1 MVSGGDGRGLPC
13 LTGKVPRPFPEI
25 RRGVLYLRM
34 HSGKLI
40 IFSAPSGSGKTT
52 LVRHVVKKFPGQLE
66 FSISATSRPQRGFE
80 ENGKDYYYL
89 SVDEFKSRI
98 ENNEFLEW
106 EEVYAGTHY
115 GTLRAEVERIWSKGK
130 AVVFDI
136 DVEGGLNLKNQF
148 GDKAL
153 AIFVM
158 PPSIK
163 ILEERLHLRSTDSK
177 DSIARRIAKAEK
189 ELKTAELFDVFIL
202 NESLDQAC
210 AKAEELVAGFL
221 GIEHEARAGDE
232 PL

>member
-1 MVSGGDGRGLPC
+1 MPAAR
-13 LTGKVPRPFPEI
+13 
-25 RRGVLYLRM
+25 LYLHM
-34 HSGKLI
+34 HSGKLV

-52 LVRHVVKKFPGQLE
+52 LVRHVAKTFPEHIE
-66 FSISATSRPQRGFE
+66 FSISATSRPRRGVE

-89 SVDEFKSRI
+89 TVDEFREKI
-98 ENNEFLEW
+98 TNNEFLEW

-115 GTLRAEVERIWSKGK
+115 GTLRAEVERIWGKGK

-136 DVEGGLNLKNQF
+136 DVEGGLNLKSQF
-148 GDKAL
+148 RENAL

-163 ILEERLHLRSTDSK
+163 ILEERLNLRSTDNK

-202 NESLDQAC
+202 NENLPEAC
-210 AKAEELVAGFL
+210 KKAEDLVAEFL
-221 GIEHEARAGDE
+221 GIGTKEETE
-232 PL
+232 KT